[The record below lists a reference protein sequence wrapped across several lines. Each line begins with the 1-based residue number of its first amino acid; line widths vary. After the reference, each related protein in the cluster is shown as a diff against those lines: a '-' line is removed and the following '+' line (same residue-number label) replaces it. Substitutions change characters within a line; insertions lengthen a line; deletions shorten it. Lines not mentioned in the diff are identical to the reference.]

1 MRDFELL
8 SYREF
13 ELRWY
18 GYQRREQE
26 KWRHTREILAYLANS
41 RMGVKKMITGREIM
55 PFESEQKEVQEQ
67 SFVDLINLLK
77 K

>member
-55 PFESEQKEVQEQ
+55 PFESEKKEIQEQ
-67 SFVDLINLLK
+67 SIIDLVNILK

>member
-41 RMGVKKMITGREIM
+41 RMGIKKMITGREIM
-55 PFESEQKEVQEQ
+55 PFESEKKEVSEQ
-67 SFVDLINLLK
+67 SFVDLVNLLK
-77 K
+77 

>member
-55 PFESEQKEVQEQ
+55 PFESEKKEVTEQ
-67 SFVDLINLLK
+67 SFVDLVNLLK

>member
-1 MRDFELL
+1 M
-8 SYREF
+8 
-13 ELRWY
+13 WY

-55 PFESEQKEVQEQ
+55 PFESEKKEVQEQ
-67 SFVDLINLLK
+67 SLVDLVNLLK

>member
-55 PFESEQKEVQEQ
+55 PFESEKKEVSGQ
-67 SFVDLINLLK
+67 SFVDLVNLLK
-77 K
+77 